1 MTKDTLSETAA
12 LRVLLSETPD
22 AHVLAEMLGFV
33 ADRLMAL
40 DVDQLCGAGAYERSA
55 DRANHRNGYR
65 ARAWNTRAGTVD
77 VQIPKLRKGTY
88 FPDFLEPRRVAEK
101 AMTAVIQEA
110 YVQGLSTRSVDDLVK
125 AMGMTGVSKSQVSRL
140 CGEIDE
146 RVNAFLNRPLEGEW
160 PYVWLDATYI
170 KVRRSGRIVSVA
182 AIVAVA
188 VNLDGRREVLG
199 IAVPPSEAEV
209 FWDEF
214 LRSLADRGLRG
225 TRLII
230 APSRQL
236 LRNHLPGNGRP
247 QGPEGCCIKGFG
259 GHNPAL
265 SRPLHAERARLR
277 QQEGPPDRDR
287 GSPNRLRSGHPEGV
301 SETLGQAGRGI

>member
-1 MTKDTLSETAA
+1 MTKDSLSETAA
-12 LRVLLSETPD
+12 LRALLSETSD
-22 AHVLAEMLGFV
+22 TNLLAEMLGFV

-40 DVDQLCGAGAYERSA
+40 DVDQLCGAGAHERNA
-55 DRANHRNGYR
+55 ERVNHRNGYR
-65 ARAWNTRAGTVD
+65 SRAWETRAGRVD
-77 VQIPKLRKGTY
+77 VKIPKLRKGSY
-88 FPDFLEPRRVAEK
+88 FPEFLEPRRAAEK

-146 RVNAFLNRPLEGEW
+146 RVDAFLGRPLEGEW
-160 PYVWLDATYI
+160 PYLWLDATYI

-199 IAVPPSEAEV
+199 IAVQPSEAEV

-225 TRLII
+225 TRLI
-230 APSRQL
+230 
-236 LRNHLPGNGRP
+236 
-247 QGPEGCCIKGFG
+247 
-259 GHNPAL
+259 L
-265 SRPLHAERARLR
+265 SLIH
-277 QQEGPPDRDR
+277 
-287 GSPNRLRSGHPEGV
+287 
-301 SETLGQAGRGI
+301 I

>member
-12 LRVLLSETPD
+12 LRALLSDTPD

-40 DVDQLCGAGAYERSA
+40 DVDQLCGAGLHERSVE
-55 DRANHRNGYR
+55 RENHRNGYR
-65 ARAWNTRAGTVD
+65 ARAWNTRAGTVE

-88 FPDFLEPRRVAEK
+88 FPEFLEPRRVAEK

-140 CGEIDE
+140 CSEIDE
-146 RVNAFLNRPLEGEW
+146 RVNAFLRRPLEGEW
-160 PYVWLDATYI
+160 PYLWLDATYI

-182 AIVAVA
+182 VIVAVA

-199 IAVPPSEAEV
+199 IAVQPSEAEV

-236 LRNHLPGNGRP
+236 LRNHLPGSGRP
-247 QGPEGCCIKGFG
+247 QGPEGCCIKGPWRLG
-259 GHNPAL
+259 PAL
-265 SRPLHAERARLR
+265 PRPLYEELTRLR
-277 QQEGPPDRDR
+277 R
-287 GSPNRLRSGHPEGV
+287 
-301 SETLGQAGRGI
+301 

>member
-12 LRVLLSETPD
+12 LRALLSETPD
-22 AHVLAEMLGFV
+22 THVLAEMLGFV

-40 DVDQLCGAGAYERSA
+40 DVDQLCGAGLHERSVE
-55 DRANHRNGYR
+55 RENHRNGYR

-77 VQIPKLRKGTY
+77 VQIPKLRKGIY
-88 FPDFLEPRRVAEK
+88 FPEFLEPRRVAEK

-160 PYVWLDATYI
+160 PYLWLDATYI

-182 AIVAVA
+182 VIVAVA
-188 VNLDGRREVLG
+188 VNL
-199 IAVPPSEAEV
+199 
-209 FWDEF
+209 
-214 LRSLADRGLRG
+214 
-225 TRLII
+225 
-230 APSRQL
+230 PSRQICFAN
-236 LRNHLPGNGRP
+236 RLPGIRRAQRGSGHRRPAQRSRGVLGRVP
-247 QGPEGCCIKGFG
+247 P
-259 GHNPAL
+259 L
-265 SRPLHAERARLR
+265 SRRPRPARHSSDHRPL
-277 QQEGPPDRDR
+277 
-287 GSPNRLRSGHPEGV
+287 
-301 SETLGQAGRGI
+301 LGM